1 MSTEELPEVVRAALD
16 AVPWEAERYSC
27 DDCESRG
34 GHPWEGQSVWLAPF
48 EAPISLMEAGTG
60 LASGNAERVA
70 DGFPSLRAGIARMV
84 VAHDLCDPAT
94 GEPYP
99 PVWHDEAAVLAW
111 PASLLF
117 YVWNLA
123 VSGEPPSAR
132 PKGSSRG
139 RAGTAGRRS
148 GARSAS
154 SS

>member
-34 GHPWEGQSVWLAPF
+34 GHPWEGQSVWLAPLGGAVLLL
-48 EAPISLMEAGTG
+48 EGG
-60 LASGNAERVA
+60 GGV
-70 DGFPSLRAGIARMV
+70 GGGGGQGG
-84 VAHDLCDPAT
+84 

-132 PKGSSRG
+132 PKGSSR
-139 RAGTAGRRS
+139 
-148 GARSAS
+148 
-154 SS
+154 